1 MEEYLGVIEKKGI
14 FHGNFIFV
22 HLDCFYWVKRDAFLP
37 QGSHGLKA
45 VTKKKLG
52 YIPIEV
58 DPEDMV
64 PLARNDP

>member
-37 QGSHGLKA
+37 
-45 VTKKKLG
+45 
-52 YIPIEV
+52 
-58 DPEDMV
+58 
-64 PLARNDP
+64 